1 MSNLSYFESRS
12 GKLSCNAEAFFAF
25 VTDLRNFERF
35 IPKGSIS
42 NWNAEKETCS
52 FNAPMLGTVTVR
64 IAEKEK
70 YKKVVFSGD
79 ALKKNDFSI
88 TLVISD
94 NAESPADVRI
104 MLSADLNPIMKM
116 MAAKPIVQFLEMLVN
131 EMESFRDWGNI
142 KE

>member
-1 MSNLSYFESRS
+1 MSC
-12 GKLSCNAEAFFAF
+12 KAEAFFAF

-88 TLVISD
+88 TQVISD

>member
-1 MSNLSYFESRS
+1 
-12 GKLSCNAEAFFAF
+12 
-25 VTDLRNFERF
+25 
-35 IPKGSIS
+35 
-42 NWNAEKETCS
+42 
-52 FNAPMLGTVTVR
+52 MLGTVTVR